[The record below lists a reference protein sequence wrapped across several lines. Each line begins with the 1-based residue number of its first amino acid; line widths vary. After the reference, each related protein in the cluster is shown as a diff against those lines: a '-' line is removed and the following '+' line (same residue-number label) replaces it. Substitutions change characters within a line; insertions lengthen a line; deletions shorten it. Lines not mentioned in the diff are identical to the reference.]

1 MFVQPSNLE
10 GVKTYIATQER
21 VHKVR
26 KKSDKCADSHKAGN
40 NNRNETTWKSCDD
53 TGLMGSCCCHDS
65 VVYLANIHGTGEN
78 RALPLAIIKRL
89 LDNIGPKRP
98 VGVLYDLG
106 CSLDKYM
113 NLRHIFPESR
123 KRLSFG
129 TSVFHAYVHEWP
141 CQLKYN
147 PQYQKGWGLSDGE
160 SNERLWSSLSPQ
172 CKYRNQQSIA
182 ELAAWLLCKFDQALA
197 CRDTKKEVLTEL
209 LQMQNPIGN
218 GCYTILFFRL
228 QWEDQVR
235 VGLEQE
241 DIKEASKKLLAEFF
255 ENEEVISSLKHRLL
269 HGELP
274 ATLAK
279 LDEVLDGIAKREEAQ
294 RKLALSLGKDYNELC
309 ADQTSEIGMLALL
322 WKAKSELYAQAIEVQ
337 AERQPLLTAQ
347 PGNIAGTRLK
357 EKILAAI
364 KRRKGPV
371 EKAIKNFNQCQ
382 RQYLTAFRPP
392 DLLLPENQ
400 DLSFSE
406 FLAMDLDNPLW
417 TDGHFY
423 HARAPWALDPL
434 VRKGI
439 KSVLFLDR
447 VEEEIALLTQELDRM
462 ISWATDYWNL
472 VMSTLASIESEYEE
486 PLDLNNR
493 FAAILPTFPMKAK
506 LRMLH
511 SELKSHLHKHK
522 KLMVSWMPDVE
533 TLWIKT
539 RTRHTKA
546 NHTWFESIGSIKDQL
561 TRENL
566 GGINDALENLTF
578 QENEVDPEGAE
589 DRENE
594 IEEGEENEIKER
606 REDVDNGENGSGQE
620 NVENADNG
628 PDEAA

>member
-1 MFVQPSNLE
+1 
-10 GVKTYIATQER
+10 
-21 VHKVR
+21 
-26 KKSDKCADSHKAGN
+26 
-40 NNRNETTWKSCDD
+40 
-53 TGLMGSCCCHDS
+53 
-65 VVYLANIHGTGEN
+65 
-78 RALPLAIIKRL
+78 
-89 LDNIGPKRP
+89 
-98 VGVLYDLG
+98 
-106 CSLDKYM
+106 M
-113 NLRHIFPESR
+113 NL
-123 KRLSFG
+123 
-129 TSVFHAYVHEWP
+129 
-141 CQLKYN
+141 
-147 PQYQKGWGLSDGE
+147 
-160 SNERLWSSLSPQ
+160 
-172 CKYRNQQSIA
+172 
-182 ELAAWLLCKFDQALA
+182 
-197 CRDTKKEVLTEL
+197 
-209 LQMQNPIGN
+209 
-218 GCYTILFFRL
+218 
-228 QWEDQVR
+228 WEDQVR

-294 RKLALSLGKDYNELC
+294 RKLALSLGKDYNEL
-309 ADQTSEIGMLALL
+309 S
-322 WKAKSELYAQAIEVQ
+322 
-337 AERQPLLTAQ
+337 
-347 PGNIAGTRLK
+347 
-357 EKILAAI
+357 
-364 KRRKGPV
+364 
-371 EKAIKNFNQCQ
+371 
-382 RQYLTAFRPP
+382 
-392 DLLLPENQ
+392 
-400 DLSFSE
+400 
-406 FLAMDLDNPLW
+406 
-417 TDGHFY
+417 
-423 HARAPWALDPL
+423 PWALDPL

>member
-1 MFVQPSNLE
+1 
-10 GVKTYIATQER
+10 
-21 VHKVR
+21 
-26 KKSDKCADSHKAGN
+26 
-40 NNRNETTWKSCDD
+40 
-53 TGLMGSCCCHDS
+53 
-65 VVYLANIHGTGEN
+65 
-78 RALPLAIIKRL
+78 
-89 LDNIGPKRP
+89 
-98 VGVLYDLG
+98 
-106 CSLDKYM
+106 
-113 NLRHIFPESR
+113 
-123 KRLSFG
+123 
-129 TSVFHAYVHEWP
+129 
-141 CQLKYN
+141 
-147 PQYQKGWGLSDGE
+147 
-160 SNERLWSSLSPQ
+160 
-172 CKYRNQQSIA
+172 
-182 ELAAWLLCKFDQALA
+182 
-197 CRDTKKEVLTEL
+197 
-209 LQMQNPIGN
+209 MQNPIGN